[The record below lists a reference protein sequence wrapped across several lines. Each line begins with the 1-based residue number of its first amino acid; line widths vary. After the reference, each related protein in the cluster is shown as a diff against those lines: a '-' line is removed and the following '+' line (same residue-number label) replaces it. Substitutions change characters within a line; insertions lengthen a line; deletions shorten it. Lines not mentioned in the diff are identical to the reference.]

1 MKTNKMNGLTNRI
14 SEFHNS
20 IHNRG
25 RVNMRKVA
33 CGKIYGGLIILLF
46 FSGCGLTQF
55 KTVMTYDDATNTAT
69 MISNVP
75 ATGEV
80 KGAKISQERGENIL
94 KQIGNVVP
102 AVNVD

>member
-1 MKTNKMNGLTNRI
+1 MKK
-14 SEFHNS
+14 
-20 IHNRG
+20 
-25 RVNMRKVA
+25 
-33 CGKIYGGLIILLF
+33 ILLILTLLLF
-46 FSGCGLTQF
+46 TNCGLTQF

-102 AVNVD
+102 NVEVAK

>member
-1 MKTNKMNGLTNRI
+1 MNRLNVGFSYILILGMLGFLT
-14 SEFHNS
+14 
-20 IHNRG
+20 
-25 RVNMRKVA
+25 
-33 CGKIYGGLIILLF
+33 
-46 FSGCGLTQF
+46 GCGLTQF

-102 AVNVD
+102 NVEVAK